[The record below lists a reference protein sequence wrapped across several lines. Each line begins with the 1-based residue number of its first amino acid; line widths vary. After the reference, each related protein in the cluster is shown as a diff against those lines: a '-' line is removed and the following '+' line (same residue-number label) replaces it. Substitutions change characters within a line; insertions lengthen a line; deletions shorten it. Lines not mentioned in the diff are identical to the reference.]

1 MASRALPLS
10 IPCRVRQ
17 YRLTSLHDDGV
28 DSANISAHAVVRLKR
43 EAVAPSVVGFS
54 RGLPAQCSHPVALVG
69 CSLARRVLL
78 EAHAD
83 DDRIDLHD
91 EQAQRH
97 ALGDLTAGQRQARV
111 VDAHD
116 LACLPGTRWVYGFHG
131 AYFLPSNVSASPHRF
146 GSRAPQI
153 DTCTHDRPGGRSR
166 MH

>member
-1 MASRALPLS
+1 MVPRALPLS

-43 EAVAPSVVGFS
+43 EAVAPSIVGFS
-54 RGLPAQCSHPVALVG
+54 RGLTAQCAHPFALVG
-69 CSLARRVLL
+69 CPLARRVLL

-97 ALGDLTAGQRQARV
+97 ALGYLTAGQRQARV

-116 LACLPGTRWVYGFHG
+116 LADLPDARRIYGFHG
-131 AYFLPSNVSASPHRF
+131 L
-146 GSRAPQI
+146 
-153 DTCTHDRPGGRSR
+153 
-166 MH
+166 

>member
-17 YRLTSLHDDGV
+17 DSLTSLHDDGV
-28 DSANISAHAVVRLKR
+28 DPSHISAHAVVRLDR
-43 EAVAPSVVGFS
+43 EAIAPSLASLS

-69 CSLARRVLL
+69 CALARWVLL

-83 DDRIDLHD
+83 DDGIDLHD
-91 EQAQRH
+91 KQAQRH
-97 ALGDLTAGQRQARV
+97 ALGDLTSGQRQARV

-116 LACLPGTRWVYGFHG
+116 LAGLPSTRRVYGFHG

-146 GSRAPQI
+146 GSRVPQML
-153 DTCTHDRPGGRSR
+153 T
-166 MH
+166 